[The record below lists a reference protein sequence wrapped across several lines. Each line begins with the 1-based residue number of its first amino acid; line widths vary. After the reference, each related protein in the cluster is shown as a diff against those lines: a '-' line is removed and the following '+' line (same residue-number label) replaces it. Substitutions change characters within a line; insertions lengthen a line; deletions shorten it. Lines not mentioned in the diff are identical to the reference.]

1 MNQAPT
7 MVPTENPTLLC
18 TPYGLLFNEL
28 QRSPEGIIQS
38 MMELL
43 QLALDLDI
51 GTYKTPN
58 ADSKWKVDA
67 LFFFFRSKKVNS
79 DMIFI
84 LKRRRK
90 FSPSRVPL
98 NFYTSELNFYWCFA

>member
-28 QRSPEGIIQS
+28 QRSPGGIIKS
-38 MMELL
+38 MMDLL
-43 QLALDLDI
+43 KLALDLDI

-58 ADSKWKVDA
+58 ADIV
-67 LFFFFRSKKVNS
+67 R
-79 DMIFI
+79 
-84 LKRRRK
+84 
-90 FSPSRVPL
+90 
-98 NFYTSELNFYWCFA
+98 